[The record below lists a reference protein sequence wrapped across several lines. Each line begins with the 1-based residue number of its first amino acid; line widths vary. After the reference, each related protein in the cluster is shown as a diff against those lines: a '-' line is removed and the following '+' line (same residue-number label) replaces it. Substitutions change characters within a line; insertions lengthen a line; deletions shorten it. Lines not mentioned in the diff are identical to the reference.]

1 MNLQTR
7 HLLRKE
13 MGNSEVEKVLEE
25 KEEPRNDQE
34 LLKRTSLDII
44 DIGKGLKMQSER
56 PHLVSLGRG
65 RLSIAITLLPINEG
79 KTRIGTE
86 DAAVPQDIIIQGA
99 DVAAEHCYIE
109 NLKGVIMLHPCGNCC
124 TMDGFLVKEPTHLTQ
139 GCILCLG
146 QSNYF
151 RFNHPV
157 EAKRIKN
164 MKPDGEAV
172 SAPGYVPGHPHQGH
186 LPPLGP
192 GAGRGHSDHDAFTAV
207 AWSTKTAR
215 RGFRGVEGATLPSG
229 CPSPPLTLPHLPLA
243 GGSQRPLLAGS
254 PGLLTPPSSPPS
266 PAPSPTDGRWG
277 RRPEQWAGQRREA
290 LAYGSP
296 FTEAPPRPGTWE
308 DGLSSGRGSL
318 GARALGG
325 RGRESASMPSSPRMA
340 RRLHPLPSP
349 TEYWYPGQDRAVLN
363 GALGVGPTA
372 RPSAGLSLRQAA
384 LHSRSMPRLAEAQLM
399 PFTGNSEVP
408 GIPSPRYFPL
418 PVKEFHCPR
427 PSPALRAHLGSE
439 PEDPGEFPGFR
450 SPWQVAPASH
460 GREGRSAVHNGLG
473 VEQPAWSRSVPSSP
487 LHFQGRP
494 SISPAFRAR
503 TNSVSSLGGNEEELA
518 DYHQRQKDERLREQE
533 MERLER
539 QRLETI
545 LNLCSEYN
553 KAGGG
558 TAGVAVSSIEK
569 IGEELHKL
577 SLSHSRGCSPHLEA
591 SSHSGSESEPRANT
605 RALPC
610 TSPMFDF
617 TPSGRRSRRNSGPLE
632 PGGGVELNRL
642 GRSLQQ
648 LSPSVA
654 ETSPKYADVFTSSYS
669 PKLPHWQNDPAERL
683 SPFSDV
689 RERVAREAS
698 NVEEKILAQRNLK
711 EKIAQLDEEC
721 MAILNNA
728 EEINLKIKELD
739 NQMEESSQEMEMER
753 ALLEGERDS
762 EMSHVHYEKDVLEQ
776 LHKKITDLETSV
788 SSEKAKEKAH
798 LKTQKE
804 KVERLR
810 ETYSELKSKLDNCPE
825 SMRECLQQQLERAGE
840 QLDAEV
846 KRYDDLEF
854 QQLEQESRLEEEKET
869 MSKQLLGEVAEY
881 QQSIATREKKISLL
895 RNQAN
900 QIVQQAQLEHQHFTK
915 EKNNLLTM
923 LQSEKENLMS
933 LEKVYCDSTGGRGI
947 PVNPNVL
954 REDYVTVSQINE
966 LYSTSSTSQPTGPV
980 AEESA
985 HLYTV
990 EADCPQNFR
999 ALEERKKQQ
1008 QKEGFYQSD
1017 TVPRKKASSGT
1028 TSRFTSATMGRSS
1041 TPKGHLTLVQS
1052 NSCSNIPPHNTTA
1065 SVKELDMRRLHRHKG
1080 PQHHRASEE
1089 QRVKAQDQSST
1100 GMDRSLCTDN
1110 GYKDSAFDA
1119 LSLDSSDSV
1128 DTNLSAC
1135 SPDNI
1140 SSASTFNIAKLEE
1153 MERLLKEAQA
1163 EKAWLIESREREMEV
1178 KKQAL
1183 EEERGRR
1190 EQLEKRLQEETQH
1203 RQQLI
1208 DKEVKIREKQRWQAR
1223 PLTRYLPV
1231 RKEDFDLR
1239 THIEAAGHTVETCY
1253 HVSLTE
1259 KTCRGFLIK
1268 MGGKIKTWKKRW
1280 FVFDRNKRTLSYY
1293 ADKHETKLKGVIY
1306 FQAIE
1311 EVYYDHLKS
1320 AHKSPKPLFTFS
1332 VKTRDRIF
1340 YMVAPS
1346 PETMRIWMDV
1356 IVTGAEGYT
1365 QFLL

>member
-1 MNLQTR
+1 MDTQQ
-7 HLLRKE
+7 E

-25 KEEPRNDQE
+25 KEEPRNDRE
-34 LLKRTSLDII
+34 LLKSTSLDII

-109 NLKGVIMLHPCGNCC
+109 NLKGVIMLHPDGNCC
-124 TMDGFLVKEPTHLTQ
+124 TMDGFLVKEPTQLTQ

-157 EAKRIKN
+157 EAKRIKD
-164 MKPDGEAV
+164 MKPDSEAV
-172 SAPGYVPGHPHQGH
+172 SAPGYVPGHPHQEH

-192 GAGRGHSDHDAFTAV
+192 GVSRGHPDHDVFPAV

-229 CPSPPLTLPHLPLA
+229 SPSPPFNLPHSPQA
-243 GGSQRPLLAGS
+243 GGPQRPLLTGS

-266 PAPSPTDGRWG
+266 PSPSSTDGRWG
-277 RRPEQWAGQRREA
+277 RWPEQWAGQRREA
-290 LAYGSP
+290 LTYGSP
-296 FTEAPPRPGTWE
+296 FMEAPPRPGTWE
-308 DGLSSGRGSL
+308 DGLSSGRGCL
-318 GARALGG
+318 GPRAMGG

-340 RRLHPLPSP
+340 RRIHPLPSP
-349 TEYWYPGQDRAVLN
+349 TEYWYPGQDRAAHN

-372 RPSAGLSLRQAA
+372 RPSSGHSLRQAA

-399 PFTGNSEVP
+399 PFTGNSEMP

-427 PSPALRAHLGSE
+427 PSPALRAHLGPE
-439 PEDPGEFPGFR
+439 PEGPGEFPGFR
-450 SPWQVAPASH
+450 SPWQAAPASH

-473 VEQPAWSRSVPSSP
+473 VEQPAWSRSVSSSP

-494 SISPAFRAR
+494 STSPGFRAR
-503 TNSVSSLGGNEEELA
+503 TNSVSSLGGNEEELV

-558 TAGVAVSSIEK
+558 TTGAAVSSIEK

-610 TSPMFDF
+610 TSSMFDF

-632 PGGGVELNRL
+632 PGGGVELNCV

-648 LSPSVA
+648 LSPSTA
-654 ETSPKYADVFTSSYS
+654 ESSPKYADVSTSSYS
-669 PKLPHWQNDPAERL
+669 PKLPHWQNDPADRL
-683 SPFSDV
+683 SPFRDV
-689 RERVAREAS
+689 QERVAREAS
-698 NVEEKILAQRNLK
+698 NMEDKILAQRNMK

-721 MAILNNA
+721 MAILNNV
-728 EEINLKIKELD
+728 EEINRKIKELD

-762 EMSHVHYEKDVLEQ
+762 EISHVHYEKDVLEQ

-788 SSEKAKEKAH
+788 SSEKAK
-798 LKTQKE
+798 
-804 KVERLR
+804 
-810 ETYSELKSKLDNCPE
+810 D
-825 SMRECLQQQLERAGE
+825 GE
-840 QLDAEV
+840 QLDADV
-846 KRYDDLEF
+846 RRYDDLEF

-869 MSKQLLGEVAEY
+869 ISKQLLGEVAEY
-881 QQSIATREKKISLL
+881 QQSIATREKKIALL

-900 QIVQQAQLEHQHFTK
+900 QIVQQAQLDHQHFTK
-915 EKNNLLTM
+915 EKNSLVTM
-923 LQSEKENLMS
+923 LQREKENLMS
-933 LEKVYCDSTGGRGI
+933 LEKVYYDSTGGRGI
-947 PVNPNVL
+947 PVNPNIL
-954 REDYVTVSQINE
+954 RE
-966 LYSTSSTSQPTGPV
+966 
-980 AEESA
+980 
-985 HLYTV
+985 
-990 EADCPQNFR
+990 NFR

-1008 QKEGFYQSD
+1008 KEGFYQSD
-1017 TVPRKKASSGT
+1017 TLPRKKASSGT
-1028 TSRFTSATMGRSS
+1028 TSRFTSATVGRSS

-1052 NSCSNIPPHNTTA
+1052 NSCGNILPHNTTA
-1065 SVKELDMRRLHRHKG
+1065 SVKELDMRRLHRHKGSASHSKGNHRKG

-1100 GMDRSLCTDN
+1100 GLDRSSCTDN
-1110 GYKDSAFDA
+1110 GYKDSAFDT

-1183 EEERGRR
+1183 EEERCRR
-1190 EQLEKRLQEETQH
+1190 EQLEKRLHEETQH

-1208 DKEVKIREKQRWQAR
+1208 EKEVKIREKQRWQAR

-1231 RKEDFDLR
+1231 RREDFDLR
-1239 THIEAAGHTVETCY
+1239 THIETAGHTVETCY

-1268 MGGKIKTWKKRW
+1268 MGGKIKSWKKRW
-1280 FVFDRNKRTLSYY
+1280 FVFDRNKRTFSYY

-1320 AHKSPKPLFTFS
+1320 AHKSPKPLLTFS

>member
-1 MNLQTR
+1 MCFQQ
-7 HLLRKE
+7 E

-34 LLKRTSLDII
+34 LLKSTSLDII

-157 EAKRIKN
+157 EAKRIKD

-229 CPSPPLTLPHLPLA
+229 SPSPPPTLPHLPLA

-296 FTEAPPRPGTWE
+296 FTEASPRPGTWE

-372 RPSAGLSLRQAA
+372 RPSAGHSLRQAA
-384 LHSRSMPRLAEAQLM
+384 LHSRSMPWLAEAQLM

-439 PEDPGEFPGFR
+439 PEGPGEFPGFR

-553 KAGGG
+553 KAGSG
-558 TAGVAVSSIEK
+558 TAGVTVSSIEK

-654 ETSPKYADVFTSSYS
+654 ETSPNYADVFTSSYS
-669 PKLPHWQNDPAERL
+669 PKLPHWQIDPAERL

-788 SSEKAKEKAH
+788 SSEKAK
-798 LKTQKE
+798 
-804 KVERLR
+804 
-810 ETYSELKSKLDNCPE
+810 
-825 SMRECLQQQLERAGE
+825 AGE

-915 EKNNLLTM
+915 EKTNLLTM

-954 REDYVTVSQINE
+954 RE
-966 LYSTSSTSQPTGPV
+966 
-980 AEESA
+980 
-985 HLYTV
+985 
-990 EADCPQNFR
+990 NFR

-1017 TVPRKKASSGT
+1017 TVPRKKGSSGT

-1065 SVKELDMRRLHRHKG
+1065 SVKELDMRRLHRHKGSASHSKGNHRKG

-1208 DKEVKIREKQRWQAR
+1208 EKEVKIREKQRWQAR

-1320 AHKSPKPLFTFS
+1320 AHKSPKPLLTFS